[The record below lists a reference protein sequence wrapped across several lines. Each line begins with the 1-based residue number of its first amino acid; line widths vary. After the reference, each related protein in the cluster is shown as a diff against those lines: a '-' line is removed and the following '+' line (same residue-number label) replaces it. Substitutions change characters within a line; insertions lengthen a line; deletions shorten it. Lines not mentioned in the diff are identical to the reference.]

1 MVPETQVGFPDQKGM
16 RRDGPKQGIFIAADP
31 ATVERLGECHRAGQA
46 GVTAKQWCFSVIL
59 KLRTGQ
65 ATDVAA

>member
-1 MVPETQVGFPDQKGM
+1 MVPESQTGFPDQKGM

-31 ATVERLGECHRAGQA
+31 ATVERLGECHRARQA
-46 GVTAKQWCFSVIL
+46 RVTARQWCLFVIL